1 MDQLKTVLERFLSVE
16 GVALAAV
23 TGTDGLVIDSTGGTE
38 FDTEAVG
45 AVATSALG
53 AAQAL
58 SEEVTRGRL
67 IQSMVEF
74 ERGVVILEPIG
85 ELGVLLVLSED
96 VTNMGR
102 VRLVAR
108 RERQALE
115 SALAS

>member
-1 MDQLKTVLERFLSVE
+1 MDQLKSVLERFLAVE
-16 GVALAAV
+16 GVALATV
-23 TGTDGLVIDSTGGTE
+23 TGTDGLVIESAGGLE

-67 IQSMVEF
+67 VQTMIEF
-74 ERGVVILEPIG
+74 ERGVVILEPVG

-96 VTNMGR
+96 VSNLGR